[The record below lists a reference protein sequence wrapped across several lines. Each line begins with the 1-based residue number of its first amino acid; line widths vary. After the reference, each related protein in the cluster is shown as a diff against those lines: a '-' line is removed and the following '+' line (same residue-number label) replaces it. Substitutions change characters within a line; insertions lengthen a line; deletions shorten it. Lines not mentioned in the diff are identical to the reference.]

1 MLSAMTVSYPR
12 RQQVRR
18 VLRAAK
24 LVTGAMIALIGAVLL
39 ASAGHAGLALSLGAA
54 AVVLALLSRRALR
67 LARRSGVGADSEAEV
82 RRALEPLARQG
93 WRVAHGVDW
102 PGRGDLDHVLRSPS
116 GMGFVIDTKTLRY
129 SRAQVARTVEA
140 ARWLARKR
148 RRYPRGVLP
157 VVCVTRARR
166 MERFED
172 EALVVSLDRLMTALH
187 QTRPL
192 RQRSWST
199 RRSHG
204 ARRLRTSQR
213 RVDNRSRRA
222 LSIPH
227 DWSERAV
234 TRLGLK

>member
-18 VLRAAK
+18 VMRAAR
-24 LVTGAMIALIGAVLL
+24 LAAGALIALISAVPL
-39 ASAGHAGLALSLGAA
+39 ASAGHPGLALSLGAA
-54 AVVLALLSRRALR
+54 AAVLGLLSRRALR

-116 GMGFVIDTKTLRY
+116 GMGFVIETKTLRY
-129 SRAQVARTVEA
+129 SRAHIERTINA

-148 RRYPRGVLP
+148 RRYPCGVLP

-166 MERFED
+166 IERFEE
-172 EALVVSLDRLMTALH
+172 EALVVSLDCLMTALR
-187 QTRPL
+187 QTRPF
-192 RQRSWST
+192 QGRSWST

-204 ARRLRTSQR
+204 RKTAAHLPAPR
-213 RVDNRSRRA
+213 
-222 LSIPH
+222 
-227 DWSERAV
+227 
-234 TRLGLK
+234 G